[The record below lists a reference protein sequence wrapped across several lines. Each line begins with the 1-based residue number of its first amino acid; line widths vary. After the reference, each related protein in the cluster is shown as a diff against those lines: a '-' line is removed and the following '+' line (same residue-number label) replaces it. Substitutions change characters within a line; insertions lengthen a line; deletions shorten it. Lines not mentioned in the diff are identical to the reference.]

1 MKDKQANIKDI
12 LNRIIYFFPFQLL
25 LLHFKRNH
33 LLLIFW
39 MLLFFY
45 VTGVMGS
52 SYGVSSLFLAP
63 EYNGEINFYSF
74 AIVGFAMGGFI
85 MAFHIYSYIMF
96 SSEFIFLA
104 TLTRPFLKFCINN
117 MLIPIA
123 FVVTLLVEIYMFL
136 SSEQLLSDYQILI
149 NISAIIIGALF
160 FYLLSVLYFIRF
172 NKNVFVIS
180 GKTQDYFDK
189 ILLIDEDQESYFI
202 KKKNLSEKLKNKSNW
217 RIDSYMSN
225 IFKLKLARRT
235 SHYKRELLDKV
246 FSQNHINASVFE
258 IALIVT
264 FIVLGIFREFPIL
277 NIPAGASIFL
287 LFTFFVLIFSAFYS
301 WFRAWTITIL
311 IALILSFN
319 YISITYNVF
328 KFHNYAYGLD
338 YSNKAD
344 YSYKELLCE
353 MNNVEQEDI
362 SVKHGIKMLENWKL
376 KNHKSKM
383 IFLNV
388 SGGGLR
394 SSLWTVNILNY
405 LDSIT
410 ENKFFDQT
418 QLITGASGGM
428 IGAAYY
434 RDLILRKK
442 QDSTFNISSQ
452 EMKKNISKDL
462 LNQLAFSIATTDM
475 LIRFQKYYDGNYSY
489 TKDRG
494 WFFEKTLVNN
504 LDAFH
509 DSRLIDYY
517 LPEFTSKIPMM
528 IFSPG
533 VVNDGRRVLISSQ
546 PISYMTHKDST
557 ICSSNY
563 PSVEDIEFNELFANN
578 DSYNVK
584 MTSVLRMNAT
594 FPYIL
599 PMVSLPTNPP
609 IEVMDAGMRD
619 NFGFKTSIN
628 FIKNFNSWIEKNSSG
643 IIIVQIRD
651 KQKFFEINNPNSG
664 TLMTRLFS
672 PLTNIYGNL
681 FKVHDYQNDEILNS
695 VSDWYKGEVDV
706 VTFYMDQ
713 SNDEKISMSW
723 HLTNKDKRRIY
734 KSIESDDNQLAIDK
748 IYKLINN
755 EKK

>member
-1 MKDKQANIKDI
+1 MKDKQANIKDV

-149 NISAIIIGALF
+149 NIVAIIIGALS

-202 KKKNLSEKLKNKSNW
+202 KKQNISEKLKNKSKW

-225 IFKLKLARRT
+225 IFKLKLARKT

-287 LFTFFVLIFSAFYS
+287 LFTFFVLVFSAFYS

-338 YSNKAD
+338 YSKKAD

-353 MNNVEQEDI
+353 MNNIEQEDI

-376 KNHKSKM
+376 KNQKSKM

-452 EMKKNISKDL
+452 EMKANISKDL

-517 LPEFTSKIPMM
+517 LPEFTSEIPMM

-533 VVNDGRRVLISSQ
+533 VVNDGRRILISSQ

-563 PSVEDIEFNELFANN
+563 PSVEDIEFNELFSDN

-695 VSDWYKGEVDV
+695 VSDWYKGKIDV

-734 KSIESDDNQLAIDK
+734 QSINSDDNQLGIDK